1 MLKVFQYF
9 NQWWVGVSAES
20 VAEKIADA
28 AGASVAEVITSLVPT
43 EPEAVTFAEDGI
55 GLGDVLDG
63 WIAEAAPC
71 LVALELGFA

>member
-1 MLKVFQYF
+1 MLKVFRYL

-20 VAEKIADA
+20 VAEKIAGVV
-28 AGASVAEVITSLVPT
+28 GASVAEVVTALVPT

-63 WIAEAAPC
+63 WISEAAPC